1 MGQTAGTAGRG
12 ALAAR
17 RTADSPGRGRA
28 AGGGSMLVLALLVG
42 ACVFAAMTGPAVSLR
57 TRTQALSQT
66 LAAASPTTKT
76 VQVDAPWD
84 QFTAAISSGSY
95 FGGVQGASLTPSQ
108 FAKTQQEIGQGLA
121 RVPVP
126 LGAGAWAGMTSRL
139 LPVAAGAGPL
149 TFTGQPPQMEFVYR
163 NTLAA
168 NAQLVAGSYAH
179 GALPGGALAGTVTT
193 QMAARFGLH
202 PGSRVVLTIPTGPV
216 RVVITAI
223 VRIRGA
229 NSSFWAKDS
238 TVGLPDL
245 IIPPPGDKSTCYCWV
260 GAIFADPDQLVAMQN
275 ALGSSAIDIQ
285 WTYPL
290 AVAGVDA
297 DGARALLGHLNLA
310 STVQLG
316 LTGAFAP
323 ATSVAAVADPLV
335 PVLSAFLDTQA
346 AVQTVLL
353 LLFVSLIVVGAAVIL
368 LAAGMIAVRR
378 ADDLGL
384 VRARGASVGQVAT
397 LMLRSTAIVAV
408 LAALAGAGLAVAV
421 AGPSDVSSALGL
433 SLACITVV
441 TALAGPPLIAA
452 WQHRRP
458 GYRPVGSSR
467 AYPGREGREGRASL
481 RTAAV
486 RRLVAEVTAV
496 AASVAGLVVLHD
508 QGVPAGA
515 GTNLYLAATPVL
527 VAIPVVLIVL
537 RLYPLVVSGLL
548 RLSSRRAGAT
558 GFVALAGASRSSVAG
573 VLPAFALVLALSL
586 TTFAGMVNQAITRG
600 EVAASW
606 QSTGADVAIT
616 ATSSPVTPAAERAIA
631 AVPGVQRLT
640 ATWNTGWT
648 TPAGQPVT
656 LVAVDPASYSALVAS
671 TPFPAIP
678 LAKLRTAAPGTDTVP
693 VLASPAALAS
703 LGGTAAQLTSPVA
716 MGPIGVRVAGT
727 VPSIPGQPEGSA
739 FLIMV
744 IQRLP
749 GPLGVPAVNR
759 ILITGS
765 GINAAAMSA
774 VVTRQLPG
782 ASTAFRSATLAAL
795 TGSPLQHGADLILP
809 LTIATAAGFGLF
821 ILMLGV
827 ALGTS
832 DRALTLARLIVMGH
846 ERATRLVLLEALPA
860 VVVAV
865 AAGAACALA
874 LPPLVGSALD
884 LSVFTGSGVPVTVR
898 PDWISLG
905 LPAVAALLLAAAAL
919 AAEAHR
925 LSRRGVAMM
934 LKAE

>member
-1 MGQTAGTAGRG
+1 MRQTARTAGSV
-12 ALAAR
+12 A
-17 RTADSPGRGRA
+17 
-28 AGGGSMLVLALLVG
+28 VLALLVC

-66 LAAASPTTKT
+66 MATTSPIIKT
-76 VQVDAPWD
+76 VQFDAPWD
-84 QFTAAISSGSY
+84 EFTNAINVSNGG
-95 FGGVQGASLTPSQ
+95 FGLGNQEALTPAQ
-108 FAKTQQEIGQGLA
+108 LTTTQREIGRGLA
-121 RVPVP
+121 RQAVP
-126 LGAGAWAGMTSRL
+126 LAAGAWTGLASRM

-149 TFTGQPPQMEFVYR
+149 ASAGVNEPPEMELAYR
-163 NTLAA
+163 NALPA

-179 GALPGGALAGTVTT
+179 GAPLHGALAGAVTT

-202 PGSRVVLTIPTGPV
+202 PGSHVVLSVAAGPV
-216 RVVITAI
+216 RILITAI
-223 VRIRGA
+223 VRIREPDSA
-229 NSSFWAKDS
+229 FWTKDS
-238 TVGLPDL
+238 TVGVPSR
-245 IIPPPGDKSTCYCWV
+245 STGRGSCNCWV
-260 GAIFADPDQLVAMQN
+260 GSIFADPDQLVAVQN
-275 ALGSSAIDIQ
+275 ALGSSSIDIQ
-285 WTYPL
+285 WVYPL
-290 AVAGVDA
+290 AVGGLSA
-297 DGARALLGHLNLA
+297 DGTQALLDSLNRA
-310 STVQLG
+310 GAVPPG
-316 LTGAFAP
+316 LTGVFAP
-323 ATSVAAVADPLV
+323 AVSTAAVATPLV
-335 PVLSAFLDTQA
+335 PVLSGFLVTQA

-384 VRARGASVGQVAT
+384 LRSRGASVRQVAA
-397 LMLRSTAIVAV
+397 LMLRGTAIVSA

-421 AGPSDVSSALGL
+421 AGPSDASSALGL
-433 SLACITVV
+433 SLACITVA

-458 GYRPVGSSR
+458 RSGPAGTARV
-467 AYPGREGREGRASL
+467 YPGREERPRSRSAGL
-481 RTAAV
+481 

-508 QGVPAGA
+508 QGVPAG
-515 GTNLYLAATPVL
+515 GGFNPYLAATPVL

-537 RLYPLVVSGLL
+537 RLYPLVVRGLL

-558 GFVALAGASRSSVAG
+558 GFVALAGAARSSLTG

-586 TTFAGMVNQAITRG
+586 AAFAGMVNQAISRG

-616 ATSSPVTPAAERAIA
+616 ATSSPITPAAEQAIA
-631 AVPGVQRLT
+631 AVPGVRRLT

-648 TPAGQPVT
+648 TAGNQPVA
-656 LVAVDPASYSALVAS
+656 LVAVNPASYAALVAS
-671 TPFPAIP
+671 TPFATVP
-678 LAKLRTAAPGTDTVP
+678 LAKLGSPAPGTVS
-693 VLASPAALAS
+693 VLASPAALAD

-716 MGPIGVRVAGT
+716 MGPIGVRAAGT
-727 VPSIPGQPEGSA
+727 VTSIPGQPAGSA
-739 FLIMV
+739 FLVMK

-765 GINAAAMSA
+765 GINTAAMSA
-774 VVTRQLPG
+774 VILRQLPG
-782 ASTAFRSATLAAL
+782 ASTAFRSAQLATL

-827 ALGTS
+827 ALGAS
-832 DRALTLARLIVMGH
+832 DRAVTLARLTVMGH

-884 LSVFTGSGVPVTVR
+884 LSVFTGQGVPVMVR

-905 LPAVAALLLAAAAL
+905 LPAVAALLLAAVAL
-919 AAEAHR
+919 VTQARR
-925 LSRRGVAMM
+925 LSRRGMAQM
-934 LKAE
+934 LRVE